1 VNVLRRISLNRL
13 LAIGAI
19 ALAVAIGA
27 TALASALG
35 SGPTPEPKPLAQ
47 AVHDALAAP
56 APEGVSANITLT
68 NQLLEG
74 ANLTGEGSGAG
85 GGGSSLVSG
94 PLFTGGSGRLWASKD
109 GRFRLEL
116 QDEAGDTQ
124 IIYDGHTFKVY
135 DAANNTLYLY
145 TPPHESGESSG
156 SDKLGVAQPDKHE
169 VPSVA
174 NIEEAISHVHDH
186 ASLSGAEPSDV
197 AGQPAY
203 TVRIAPKEGGSLFAA
218 AELSFNADNGTPLRA
233 AVYSTESSSPVLELA
248 ATEISYGPVADS
260 MFELTPPANV
270 KIEEVVER
278 HARAESN
285 GRACCGDLQPPSG
298 DNLARPVHRATDA
311 KPKITTHGHG
321 PGTIV
326 VLEAKARGAK
336 HGHALEGLPQVKINS
351 TSASELRTALGT
363 VLSFERS
370 GVRYVLAGSVKPGQ
384 LEALA
389 RGL

>member
-1 VNVLRRISLNRL
+1 MNVLRRISLNRL

-74 ANLTGEGSGAG
+74 ANLAGEGSGA

-124 IIYDGHTFKVY
+124 IIYDGHTFKLY

-145 TPPHESGESSG
+145 TPPPEGGEGSSSSG
-156 SDKLGVAQPDKHE
+156 QQDGHE

-174 NIEEAISHVHDH
+174 DIEEAISHVHEH

-260 MFELTPPANV
+260 VFELTPPAHA
-270 KIEEVVER
+270 KIEEIVER
-278 HARAESN
+278 RTHSGERRLGTEH
-285 GRACCGDLQPPSG
+285 LPYG
-298 DNLARPVHRATDA
+298 DNLAQPVHRATNPAKHA

-336 HGHALEGLPQVKINS
+336 HGHALEGLPQVKING

>member
-74 ANLTGEGSGAG
+74 ANLTGEGSAAG

-124 IIYDGHTFKVY
+124 IIYDGHTFKLY

-145 TPPHESGESSG
+145 TPPRESGESSG
-156 SDKLGVAQPDKHE
+156 SDKLGAAQPDKHE

-174 NIEEAISHVHDH
+174 NIEEAISHVHEH

-285 GRACCGDLQPPSG
+285 
-298 DNLARPVHRATDA
+298 LARPVHRATNPAKQA

-336 HGHALEGLPQVKINS
+336 HGHALEGLPQVKING

>member
-124 IIYDGHTFKVY
+124 IIYDGHTFKLY

-145 TPPHESGESSG
+145 TPPREGESGESSG
-156 SDKLGVAQPDKHE
+156 SDKLGVAQPDQHE

-174 NIEEAISHVHDH
+174 NIEEAISHVHEH
-186 ASLSGAEPSDV
+186 AALSGAEPSDV

-285 GRACCGDLQPPSG
+285 
-298 DNLARPVHRATDA
+298 LALPVHRATNPAKHA

>member
-124 IIYDGHTFKVY
+124 IIYDGHTFKLY

-156 SDKLGVAQPDKHE
+156 SDKLGAAQPDKHE

-174 NIEEAISHVHDH
+174 NIEEAISHVHEH
-186 ASLSGAEPSDV
+186 AALSGAEPSDV

-285 GRACCGDLQPPSG
+285 
-298 DNLARPVHRATDA
+298 LALPVHRATNPAKHA